1 MSPEPIELS
10 TADESLPQLIA
21 AAAPAFTDKIS
32 IKSAT
37 VSESSTGKKVF
48 GIVNL
53 ISIEMN
59 DSYLY
64 LKI

>member
-10 TADESLPQLIA
+10 TAESLPQLV

-37 VSESSTGKKVF
+37 VSESSTGKENNLALL
-48 GIVNL
+48 GIIFEIMTHNF
-53 ISIEMN
+53 
-59 DSYLY
+59 
-64 LKI
+64 